1 MTSLEAIIDENML
14 ASHHGYTPGH
24 VTRGRSRYSHRHEHA
39 HGERLVSNHRTKTGA
54 HPRRLE
60 MFAPVG
66 FPLVSPGTP
75 LLPLILKT
83 LQENDLPLCNRDI
96 LVVTQ
101 KILSKSENRYVRL
114 ADVEASPRA
123 RELAAICNKDARM
136 VEMVLRESDRIVRCT
151 RDILIVRHR
160 LGFVSANAG
169 IDRSNIES
177 GDTQI
182 LLLPENPDRSAAE
195 LRAGIHQSCGVDVGV
210 LIIDSFGRPWR
221 LGTCGVCIGSAG
233 IVALND
239 YRGRTDL
246 SRRRMEVTEVAQAD
260 EIAAA
265 ASILMGPSDQAL
277 PIVIVRGL
285 DFGGTGRA
293 ADLIRPVE
301 QDQFL

>member
-1 MTSLEAIIDENML
+1 MS
-14 ASHHGYTPGH
+14 SSPQ
-24 VTRGRSRYSHRHEHA
+24 
-39 HGERLVSNHRTKTGA
+39 TGA
-54 HPRRLE
+54 RPRRLE
-60 MFAPVG
+60 ILAPCG
-66 FPLVSPGTP
+66 FPMVAPGEP
-75 LLPLILKT
+75 LLPLILRN
-83 LQENDLPLCNRDI
+83 LQENALPLVDGDI

-114 ADVEASPRA
+114 DAVEVSPRA
-123 RELAAICNKDARM
+123 QEVAAQCHKDPRM
-136 VEMVLRESDRIVRCT
+136 VEMVLRESERIVRCA
-151 RDILIVRHR
+151 RDVLIVRHR

-177 GDTQI
+177 GDAQL

-195 LRAGIHQSCGVDVGV
+195 LREGIRQACGADVGV

-239 YRGRTDL
+239 YRGQLDL
-246 SRRRMEVTEVAQAD
+246 AGRKMEVTEVAQAD

-277 PIVIVRGL
+277 PIVVVRGL
-285 DFGGTGRA
+285 AFGGPGCA
-293 ADLIRPVE
+293 ADLVRPAE
-301 QDQFL
+301 QDKFL

>member
-1 MTSLEAIIDENML
+1 
-14 ASHHGYTPGH
+14 
-24 VTRGRSRYSHRHEHA
+24 
-39 HGERLVSNHRTKTGA
+39 
-54 HPRRLE
+54 

-66 FPLVSPGTP
+66 FPMVSPGMP
-75 LLPLILKT
+75 LLPLILET
-83 LQENDLPLCNRDI
+83 LQENDLPLRNKDI

-114 ADVEASPRA
+114 ADVEVSPRA
-123 RELAAICNKDARM
+123 RELAAICNKDERM
-136 VEMVLRESDRIVRCT
+136 VEMVLRESDRIVRCIK
-151 RDILIVRHR
+151 DILIVRHR

-177 GDTQI
+177 GDTHI

-233 IVALND
+233 IVTLND
-239 YRGRTDL
+239 YRGKTDL
-246 SRRRMEVTEVAQAD
+246 ACRRMEVTEVAQAD

-277 PIVIVRGL
+277 PIVIARGL
-285 DFGGTGRA
+285 DFGGTGQA